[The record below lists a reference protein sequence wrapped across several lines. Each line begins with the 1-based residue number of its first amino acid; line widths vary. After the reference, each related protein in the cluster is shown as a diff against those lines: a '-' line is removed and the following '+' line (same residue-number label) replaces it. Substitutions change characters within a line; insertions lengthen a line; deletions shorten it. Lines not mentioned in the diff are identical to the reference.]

1 MLYTLRT
8 FLVDRANVARF
19 VELSETG
26 VWPALEGRDGRAL
39 GLWQVVLGGEER
51 IVLITRY
58 ESLAHWQQTR
68 SWPENRA
75 APWPA
80 AGREA
85 VAARAA
91 LTRETD
97 VIAMQPLGT
106 RRPPEDTPDG
116 APGIYALRSFQVRP
130 GDVAEFVRRSE
141 EAVWPWYEAQG
152 ARPLGL
158 WRAHVA
164 ERPLIWM
171 LTHYAD
177 LGVWEASRDPGPE
190 PEDPAL
196 RTKWRA
202 LRAANRS
209 DLIQASGVRI
219 LRPISAR
226 RP

>member
-1 MLYTLRT
+1 MLYTMRT

-19 VELSETG
+19 VELSERG
-26 VWPALEGRDGRAL
+26 VWPALERRDGRAL

-97 VIAMQPLGT
+97 VIALQPFGN
-106 RRPPEDTPDG
+106 RRLPEDTPDST
-116 APGIYALRSFQVRP
+116 PGIYALRSFDVRP
-130 GDVAEFVRRSE
+130 ADVAEFVRRTE
-141 EAVWPWYEAQG
+141 QAVWPWYETRG
-152 ARPLGL
+152 ARPLGM

-164 ERPLIWM
+164 EQPRLWMVTRPATSHCIFR
-171 LTHYAD
+171 
-177 LGVWEASRDPGPE
+177 G
-190 PEDPAL
+190 
-196 RTKWRA
+196 WRC
-202 LRAANRS
+202 
-209 DLIQASGVRI
+209 
-219 LRPISAR
+219 
-226 RP
+226 